1 MVAVLRKLVLFFIGI
16 LPAVTA
22 QGKFINHFGG
32 QVGDYQTNRGTV
44 THVQAIV
51 KGNAQLPCD
60 LLPPALNDS
69 VVLVV
74 WYKDEHTPIYSYD
87 TRGPYKTTPKH
98 WQDSNLGQ
106 RAFFRTMTDPATLN
120 IDNINEK
127 DEGEYRCRIDYLR
140 SPTKNLRV
148 KLAVIVPPQKPTI
161 FDERGKEVP
170 SLAGPYEEGG
180 DMKLTCFV
188 TGGKPEPTIKWWR
201 GEKLIES
208 TETRSGFQNV
218 RSNQL
223 VIKGLRR
230 ADQHAAFTCQ
240 ASNNNISQPVSAT
253 TSIEIYFRPLHV
265 EIMSSNNPY
274 SADRLYEIA
283 CQTFGS
289 RPPAKITWYMDNKE
303 LLPPK
308 YNYTQENSPDGNV
321 TLSNLSVILTRQ
333 DNGRTLTCKASNDQV
348 QNGVEEATV
357 KLNVF
362 YVPIL
367 HLSLGSNLNPDD
379 IEEGDDVYF
388 ECKVNANPEAYKVLW
403 KHNDQVIQHNQKGVI
418 VSRGNLALQ
427 GVTRSQAGNYSC
439 VASNVEGDGDSNR
452 VELKIMYKPV
462 CRPEQKRIY
471 GVARHENAKI
481 LCEVESY
488 PPPDS
493 FKWSFNNS
501 AENVDVPQM
510 RYHSGVH
517 HFTSTLTYTPMNE
530 LDYGTVMCWANN
542 LAGRQ
547 LEPCIFHV
555 IAAGKPDPPFN
566 CTIMNQTSESL
577 DVECSEGFDGG
588 QPQFFLLEVYDQ
600 QTDALQANVSAKFPL
615 FTVSGLD
622 PGKILKMVVYAA
634 NSKGK
639 SESVMLEGLM
649 LKAAEKQ
656 TVLSLGTRDQLE
668 IAPILGILVAIVTA
682 LLLVTVVILGAL
694 KVRAAHREGSRAL
707 RPGFLPVKE
716 KVTLPLR
723 SESEDLF
730 EKDDKNPDVIPA
742 NKDSDYQLGSAA
754 QTPGLN
760 NSVTATT
767 EYETSP
773 PQQNLTPLA
782 EAFMARDRAFASQH
796 GNEVT
801 YAELSLARPNSLETM
816 KNGGSQ
822 YGTLRNREDSTIYAQ
837 IDHGRR
843 LPPPIPGKTS
853 PLVSPVSSLFPS
865 AKQGLYHRDAVTV
878 RTPLMGC
885 QQESCV

>member
-1 MVAVLRKLVLFFIGI
+1 M
-16 LPAVTA
+16 
-22 QGKFINHFGG
+22 
-32 QVGDYQTNRGTV
+32 
-44 THVQAIV
+44 
-51 KGNAQLPCD
+51 
-60 LLPPALNDS
+60 
-69 VVLVV
+69 
-74 WYKDEHTPIYSYD
+74 
-87 TRGPYKTTPKH
+87 
-98 WQDSNLGQ
+98 
-106 RAFFRTMTDPATLN
+106 
-120 IDNINEK
+120 
-127 DEGEYRCRIDYLR
+127 
-140 SPTKNLRV
+140 
-148 KLAVIVPPQKPTI
+148 
-161 FDERGKEVP
+161 
-170 SLAGPYEEGG
+170 
-180 DMKLTCFV
+180 
-188 TGGKPEPTIKWWR
+188 
-201 GEKLIES
+201 
-208 TETRSGFQNV
+208 
-218 RSNQL
+218 
-223 VIKGLRR
+223 
-230 ADQHAAFTCQ
+230 
-240 ASNNNISQPVSAT
+240 
-253 TSIEIYFRPLHV
+253 
-265 EIMSSNNPY
+265 
-274 SADRLYEIA
+274 
-283 CQTFGS
+283 
-289 RPPAKITWYMDNKE
+289 
-303 LLPPK
+303 
-308 YNYTQENSPDGNV
+308 
-321 TLSNLSVILTRQ
+321 
-333 DNGRTLTCKASNDQV
+333 
-348 QNGVEEATV
+348 
-357 KLNVF
+357 
-362 YVPIL
+362 
-367 HLSLGSNLNPDD
+367 
-379 IEEGDDVYF
+379 
-388 ECKVNANPEAYKVLW
+388 
-403 KHNDQVIQHNQKGVI
+403 QHNQKGGVI
-418 VSRGNLALQ
+418 MSRGNLALQ

-439 VASNVEGDGDSNR
+439 VASNVEGDGDSNG
-452 VELKIMYKPV
+452 VELKIMWAPTTGVVFRALHSGVASHVLVARVSPNVQFRMHSPPPISAKGDRQCQPTYDLCTWLPPPTIPTGCARSTTSPCHEPHPNLVLRNFTIYHCQRFYTLMKEIFSDKPV
-462 CRPEQKRIY
+462 CRTEQKRIY

-510 RYHSGVH
+510 RYHSGLH

-577 DVECSEGFDGG
+577 DVECAEGFDGG

-600 QTDALQANVSAKFPL
+600 QTDTLQANVSAKFPL

-634 NSKGK
+634 NSKGR
-639 SESVMLEGLM
+639 SETVLLEGLM
-649 LKAAEKQ
+649 LKVAEKQ

-668 IAPILGILVAIVTA
+668 ITPILGILVGIVTA
-682 LLLVTVVILGAL
+682 LFLVTVVILGAL

-767 EYETSP
+767 EYETSS

-782 EAFMARDRAFASQH
+782 EAYMARDRAYASQH
-796 GNEVT
+796 GISRVMMSPTELKMQPTIHMNMDGDNIQVGNEVT

-837 IDHGRR
+837 IDHSRR
-843 LPPPIPGKTS
+843 MPPPVPGKTS
-853 PLVSPVSSLFPS
+853 VASPMVSPASSMFPA
-865 AKQGLYHRDAVTV
+865 AKPGLYHRDAVTV